1 MNKFDCADLIDIAPE
16 LAAGS
21 LSGEDR
27 AAAIAHLARC
37 PSCQQEVNA
46 LATITD
52 RLLLLSPAVEP
63 PVGFEQRVLAALPA
77 DPSPAPRARHRRHRR
92 HVSQRVAVMLA
103 AAVVLVLATGA
114 GGLLF
119 DIAASREPAADAAEM
134 RTPTGVVVG
143 EVYLHDGSPSW
154 IAMELPGWT
163 EQAEDYDERDS
174 YAVHVATNSGRVTT
188 YPLALS
194 DEATWSVALDIDL
207 ETITTVTVM
216 DPDGDVWCR
225 AHFR

>member
-1 MNKFDCADLIDIAPE
+1 MTKFECADLIDIAPE

-21 LSGEDR
+21 LCGEDR

-37 PSCQQEVNA
+37 PSCQHEVNA
-46 LATITD
+46 LATVTD
-52 RLLLLSPAVEP
+52 RLLLLTPAVEP
-63 PVGFEQRVLAALPA
+63 PAGFEQRVLAALPA
-77 DPSPAPRARHRRHRR
+77 DPSPARRPRHRRHLG
-92 HVSQRVAVMLA
+92 QRVAVMLA

-134 RTPTGVVVG
+134 RTPTGAVVG
-143 EVYLHDGSPSW
+143 RVYLHDGSPSW

-163 EQAEDYDERDS
+163 EQAEQYDDGDS
-174 YAVHVATNSGRVTT
+174 YAVHVATDSGRVTT

-207 ETITTVTVM
+207 ETITTVTVV

>member
-1 MNKFDCADLIDIAPE
+1 
-16 LAAGS
+16 
-21 LSGEDR
+21 
-27 AAAIAHLARC
+27 
-37 PSCQQEVNA
+37 
-46 LATITD
+46 
-52 RLLLLSPAVEP
+52 
-63 PVGFEQRVLAALPA
+63 
-77 DPSPAPRARHRRHRR
+77 
-92 HVSQRVAVMLA
+92 MLV

-134 RTPTGVVVG
+134 RTPTGAVVG

-163 EQAEDYDERDS
+163 EQVEEYERDS

-194 DEATWSVALDIDL
+194 DEATWSVALDIDV
-207 ETITTVTVM
+207 ETITTVTVV

-225 AHFR
+225 ARFR

>member
-1 MNKFDCADLIDIAPE
+1 MKTFDCAEVIDIAPE

-21 LSGEDR
+21 LCGEDR
-27 AAAIAHLARC
+27 AAALAHLARC
-37 PSCQQEVNA
+37 PSCQHEVNA
-46 LATITD
+46 LATVID

-77 DPSPAPRARHRRHRR
+77 DPSPARRSRPRR
-92 HVSQRVAVMLA
+92 HVGQRVAVMLA

-134 RTPTGVVVG
+134 RTPSGDVVG

-163 EQAEDYDERDS
+163 EQAEQYDERAS
-174 YAVHVATNSGRVTT
+174 YAVHVATNGGRVTT

-194 DEATWSVALDIDL
+194 DDATWSVALDIDL
-207 ETITTVTVM
+207 ETITTVTVV